1 MLEHQ
6 LLEQEQLLLDRLRYL
21 NQVQHLNSK
30 QLLMAINIILALHT
44 ILLPLDI
51 LPEAL
56 KYLAHQRP
64 VPKPLE
70 YSNNSIISSTI
81 QVNTKLS
88 NMNNKDKCS
97 IYKIC
102 NVIMETIITIWVL
115 QLLLVLWALG

>member
-6 LLEQEQLLLDRLRYL
+6 LLEQEQLLLDRLRCL

-44 ILLPLDI
+44 ILLLLGI
-51 LPEAL
+51 LLEAL
-56 KYLAHQRP
+56 KYLAHQLP

-70 YSNNSIISSTI
+70 YSNNSIINSTI

-88 NMNNKDKCS
+88 NNMNNSGKCS
-97 IYKIC
+97 TYKTC
-102 NVIMETIITIWVL
+102 SVTMETMVTIWVL
-115 QLLLVLWALG
+115 PLQLVLLV